1 MDAYLERLGALPMFG
16 GCTNKELRDIARIV
30 DELQVESGRVLMSQ
44 GDAGQEAFV
53 IEEGTAEVVRDG
65 QLLAT
70 VGPGSYVG
78 ELALIDAGPRSATVT
93 ATTPMRV
100 LWAGTGESSTRLD
113 GGRGL
118 GGRGMVGAARRRRGA
133 NGGARR
139 PIDWSGLPVR

>member
-53 IEEGTAEVVRDG
+53 IEEGAAEVVRDG

-100 LWAGTGESSTRLD
+100 LVIGTREFSTLLD
-113 GGRGL
+113 EGPGL
-118 GGRGMVGAARRRRGA
+118 ARRVLVST
-133 NGGARR
+133 ARR
-139 PIDWSGLPVR
+139 LRAANEGAHQPIH

>member
-1 MDAYLERLGALPMFG
+1 MDAYLERLGALPMFS
-16 GCTNKELRDIARIV
+16 GCSKQELRDVARIV
-30 DELQVESGRVLMSQ
+30 DELHVEPGRVLMSQ

-93 ATTPMRV
+93 ATSPMRV
-100 LWAGTGESSTRLD
+100 LVIGTREFSTLLD
-113 GGRGL
+113 EVPGL
-118 GGRGMVGAARRRRGA
+118 ARRVLVST
-133 NGGARR
+133 ARR
-139 PIDWSGLPVR
+139 LRAANEGAHQPIH

>member
-53 IEEGTAEVVRDG
+53 IEEGAAEVGRDG
-65 QLLAT
+65 QWLAT

-78 ELALIDAGPRSATVT
+78 ELALIDAGPRAATVT

-100 LWAGTGESSTRLD
+100 LVIGTREFSTLLD
-113 GGRGL
+113 EVPGL
-118 GGRGMVGAARRRRGA
+118 ARRVLVST
-133 NGGARR
+133 ARR
-139 PIDWSGLPVR
+139 LRAANEGAHQPIH

>member
-30 DELQVESGRVLMSQ
+30 DELQVESGRVLRSQ

-100 LWAGTGESSTRLD
+100 LVIGTREFSTLLD
-113 GGRGL
+113 EVPGL
-118 GGRGMVGAARRRRGA
+118 ARRVLVST
-133 NGGARR
+133 ARR
-139 PIDWSGLPVR
+139 LRAANEGAHQPIH

>member
-1 MDAYLERLGALPMFG
+1 MDAYLERLGALPMFS
-16 GCTNKELRDIARIV
+16 GCSKQELRDVARIV
-30 DELQVESGRVLMSQ
+30 DELQVEPGRVLMSQ

-100 LWAGTGESSTRLD
+100 LVIGTREFSTLLD
-113 GGRGL
+113 EVPGL
-118 GGRGMVGAARRRRGA
+118 ARRVLVST
-133 NGGARR
+133 ARR
-139 PIDWSGLPVR
+139 LRAANEGAHQPIH

>member
-53 IEEGTAEVVRDG
+53 IEEGAAEVVRDG

-100 LWAGTGESSTRLD
+100 LVIGTREFATLLD
-113 GGRGL
+113 EVPGL
-118 GGRGMVGAARRRRGA
+118 ARRVLVST
-133 NGGARR
+133 ARR
-139 PIDWSGLPVR
+139 LRAANEGAHQPIH

>member
-1 MDAYLERLGALPMFG
+1 MDAYLERLGALPMFS
-16 GCTNKELRDIARIV
+16 GCSKQELRDVARIV
-30 DELQVESGRVLMSQ
+30 DELHVEPGRVLMSQ

-100 LWAGTGESSTRLD
+100 LVIGTREFSTLLD
-113 GGRGL
+113 EVPGL
-118 GGRGMVGAARRRRGA
+118 ARRVLVST
-133 NGGARR
+133 ARR
-139 PIDWSGLPVR
+139 LRAANEGAHLPIH

>member
-100 LWAGTGESSTRLD
+100 LVIGTREFSELLD
-113 GGRGL
+113 EVPGL
-118 GGRGMVGAARRRRGA
+118 ARRVLVST
-133 NGGARR
+133 ARR
-139 PIDWSGLPVR
+139 LRAANEGAHQPIH

>member
-53 IEEGTAEVVRDG
+53 IEEGAAEVVRDG

-100 LWAGTGESSTRLD
+100 LVIGTREFSTLLD
-113 GGRGL
+113 EVPGL
-118 GGRGMVGAARRRRGA
+118 ARRVLVCT
-133 NGGARR
+133 ARR
-139 PIDWSGLPVR
+139 LRAANEGTHQPIH

>member
-100 LWAGTGESSTRLD
+100 LVIGTREFSTLLD
-113 GGRGL
+113 EVPGL
-118 GGRGMVGAARRRRGA
+118 ARRVLVST
-133 NGGARR
+133 ARR
-139 PIDWSGLPVR
+139 LRAANDGAHQPIH

>member
-16 GCTNKELRDIARIV
+16 GCTNKELRDIACIV

-100 LWAGTGESSTRLD
+100 LVIGTREFSTLLD
-113 GGRGL
+113 EVPGL
-118 GGRGMVGAARRRRGA
+118 ARRVLVST
-133 NGGARR
+133 ARR
-139 PIDWSGLPVR
+139 LRAANEGAHQPIH

>member
-44 GDAGQEAFV
+44 GDAGQEAVV
-53 IEEGTAEVVRDG
+53 IDEGTAEVVRDG

-100 LWAGTGESSTRLD
+100 LVIGTREFSTLLD
-113 GGRGL
+113 EVPGL
-118 GGRGMVGAARRRRGA
+118 ARRVLVST
-133 NGGARR
+133 ARR
-139 PIDWSGLPVR
+139 LRAANEGAHQPIH

>member
-100 LWAGTGESSTRLD
+100 LVI
-113 GGRGL
+113 GRASC
-118 GGRGMVGAARRRRGA
+118 RERV
-133 NGGARR
+133 
-139 PIDWSGLPVR
+139 

>member
-1 MDAYLERLGALPMFG
+1 MLA
-16 GCTNKELRDIARIV
+16 NIS

-53 IEEGTAEVVRDG
+53 IEEGAAEVVRDG

-100 LWAGTGESSTRLD
+100 LVIGTREFSTLLD
-113 GGRGL
+113 EVPGL
-118 GGRGMVGAARRRRGA
+118 ARRVLVST
-133 NGGARR
+133 ARR
-139 PIDWSGLPVR
+139 LRAANEGAHQPIH

>member
-53 IEEGTAEVVRDG
+53 IEEGAAEVVRDG

-100 LWAGTGESSTRLD
+100 LVIGTREFSTLLD
-113 GGRGL
+113 EVPGL
-118 GGRGMVGAARRRRGA
+118 ARRVLVST
-133 NGGARR
+133 ARR
-139 PIDWSGLPVR
+139 LRAANEGAHQPIH

>member
-53 IEEGTAEVVRDG
+53 IEEGAAEVVRDG

-78 ELALIDAGPRSATVT
+78 ELALIDAGPRSTTVT

-100 LWAGTGESSTRLD
+100 LVIGTREFSTLLD
-113 GGRGL
+113 EVPGL
-118 GGRGMVGAARRRRGA
+118 ARRVLVST
-133 NGGARR
+133 ARR
-139 PIDWSGLPVR
+139 LRAANEGAHQPIH

>member
-53 IEEGTAEVVRDG
+53 IEEGTADVVRDG

-100 LWAGTGESSTRLD
+100 LVIGTREFSTLLD
-113 GGRGL
+113 EVPGL
-118 GGRGMVGAARRRRGA
+118 ARRVLVST
-133 NGGARR
+133 ARR
-139 PIDWSGLPVR
+139 LRAANEGAHQPIH

>member
-53 IEEGTAEVVRDG
+53 IEEGAAQVFRDG

-100 LWAGTGESSTRLD
+100 LVIGTREFSTLLD
-113 GGRGL
+113 EVPGL
-118 GGRGMVGAARRRRGA
+118 ARRVLVST
-133 NGGARR
+133 ARR
-139 PIDWSGLPVR
+139 LRAANEGAHQPIH

>member
-100 LWAGTGESSTRLD
+100 LVIGTREFSTLLD
-113 GGRGL
+113 EVPGL
-118 GGRGMVGAARRRRGA
+118 ARRVLVST
-133 NGGARR
+133 ARR
-139 PIDWSGLPVR
+139 LRAANEGAHQPIH

>member
-53 IEEGTAEVVRDG
+53 IEEGAAEVVRDG

-100 LWAGTGESSTRLD
+100 LVIGTREFSTLLD
-113 GGRGL
+113 EVPGL
-118 GGRGMVGAARRRRGA
+118 ARRVLVST
-133 NGGARR
+133 ARR
-139 PIDWSGLPVR
+139 LRAANEGAHHPTH

>member
-100 LWAGTGESSTRLD
+100 LVIGTRKFSTLLD
-113 GGRGL
+113 EVPGL
-118 GGRGMVGAARRRRGA
+118 ARRVLVST
-133 NGGARR
+133 ARR
-139 PIDWSGLPVR
+139 LRAANEGAHQPIH

>member
-53 IEEGTAEVVRDG
+53 IEEGTADVVRNG

-100 LWAGTGESSTRLD
+100 LVIGTREFSTLLD
-113 GGRGL
+113 EVPGL
-118 GGRGMVGAARRRRGA
+118 ARRVLVST
-133 NGGARR
+133 ARR
-139 PIDWSGLPVR
+139 LRAANEGAHQPIH